1 MWKETTAEDV
11 LKVMR
16 NDSKKLEEAMDE
28 LEALNADLRK
38 VSELITNAVIR
49 YRKEKLKK
57 KSLKKAE
64 DENAFAELD
73 DYSSR
78 ENIRDCYGYDMI
90 TEAEMDRLFYLWDLR
105 EEQRTKKRSEVY
117 EDQVTKML
125 QQGLNAIED
134 MYRDRKEELSV
145 RHLLQETQECA
156 DIARRPGSGSGSPA
170 DNPDSGTPNCPAV
183 PAARRRHFH
192 PARCSWSVSCHPVP

>member
-16 NDSKKLEEAMDE
+16 NDSKKLDEAMDE

-90 TEAEMDRLFYLWDLR
+90 TEAEMDRLFYLWDMR
-105 EEQRTKKRSEVY
+105 EEQRAKKRSEVY

-134 MYRDRKEELSV
+134 RYRDRKEELEEI
-145 RHLLQETQECA
+145 RYKAEME
-156 DIARRPGSGSGSPA
+156 
-170 DNPDSGTPNCPAV
+170 
-183 PAARRRHFH
+183 ARRRAQVINESRQGFL
-192 PARCSWSVSCHPVP
+192 VM

>member
-1 MWKETTAEDV
+1 MWKETTADDV

-16 NDSKKLEEAMDE
+16 HDNKKLDEAMDE

-64 DENAFAELD
+64 DEKAFAELD

-105 EEQRTKKRSEVY
+105 EEQRAKKRSEVY

-134 MYRDRKEELSV
+134 KYRDRKEELEEI
-145 RHLLQETQECA
+145 RYKAEME
-156 DIARRPGSGSGSPA
+156 
-170 DNPDSGTPNCPAV
+170 
-183 PAARRRHFH
+183 ARRRAQVINESRQGFL
-192 PARCSWSVSCHPVP
+192 VI